1 MKQIA
6 VLLNGNI
13 INDSR
18 VIRIVKT
25 LSEENKLSLFYID
38 GTPKDKDLFNSNVS
52 LYSFPKKYGLKQ
64 KLIQNTCFYNEYLFF
79 VPAVLTKQINFDI
92 IYTND
97 LPTLKPGIILK
108 KKLGAKLIYDSH
120 EIFNETLNQFFPNSN
135 DVFKKI
141 KFSILLNTMKTLGN
155 VAEAKFVKEI
165 DFFITTCESF
175 KEYFTDKFKIKE
187 LEVIMNCPP
196 LIKQEI
202 VPVDLRERFNLYST
216 DVLCVF
222 QGVMNKGRALFKLME
237 AFIMTN
243 ANIKLI
249 MVGDGA
255 LKTELEKYVSDNK
268 LDDKVFFTGRVKSSE
283 LLNYTKGCD
292 IGINL
297 QEPINISK
305 KLASANK
312 LFEYIHAGIPVIGS
326 DVPENR
332 RIINEFDLG
341 QLVSNTPVS
350 ISNAINEMANSDL
363 SIYKDRCKKAADKYN
378 WENQAVKLKNIL
390 DRLF

>member
-79 VPAVLTKQINFDI
+79 VPAVLSKDIDFDI

-165 DFFITTCESF
+165 DCFITTCESF
-175 KEYFTDKFKIKE
+175 KEYFTDKFQIKE

-202 VPVDLRERFNLYST
+202 VPVDLREQFDLNST
-216 DVLCVF
+216 DLLCVF

-243 ANIKLI
+243 TNIKLI

-312 LFEYIHAGIPVIGS
+312 LFEYIHAGIPIIGS

-350 ISNAINEMANSDL
+350 ISNAVNEMANSDL